1 MDGKEVTFMGNV
13 VQLVPIIA
21 IFIAMFWI
29 MNASQRK
36 EKKKKEEL
44 LKSLKK
50 GLKVQ
55 TVGGIIGQIEEIS
68 NDDEITLIV
77 DTRNKGT
84 LTVTKDSIASATE

>member
-1 MDGKEVTFMGNV
+1 MEKEPTFLGSF
-13 VQLVPIIA
+13 VQMVPIIV
-21 IFIAMFWI
+21 IFIAMFWM

-55 TVGGIIGQIEEIS
+55 TVGGIMGEV
-68 NDDEITLIV
+68 DEIGEDSVTLLV

-84 LTVTKDSIASATE
+84 LTITKDSIAAAVE

>member
-1 MDGKEVTFMGNV
+1 MEPKDPTFLGSL
-13 VQLVPIIA
+13 VQMVPIIV
-21 IFIAMFWI
+21 IFIAMFWM

-36 EKKKKEEL
+36 ERKKKEEL

-55 TVGGIIGQIEEIS
+55 TVGGILGEVEEIS
-68 NDDEITLIV
+68 DEKITLLV

-84 LTVTKDSIASATE
+84 LTVSRDSIASAVE